1 MCRGGKINEQMPHKM
16 VMLERLL
23 GIEYR
28 PDGVEHS
35 AQSNERD
42 KLPRCVAHE
51 EREEEDHGPP
61 HHQIYRQADGGN
73 RAAAERL
80 VEDAEDDHR
89 PLQDEYQPP
98 LPTAYH
104 RERYGGVAAR
114 DGDVDEDV
122 VEDVEYLL
130 VARVVQ
136 HRVVQSRD
144 EEHQEQTHAKH
155 THAKAHQRRA
165 ALHEAIYGC
174 KGNGQQHQD
183 AHHAVRDGVADL
195 LAECGDINFCHR
207 FSTFMIK
214 QI

>member
-1 MCRGGKINEQMPHKM
+1 MCRGGQINQQMPHQMM
-16 VMLERLL
+16 VLKRLL

-28 PDGVEHS
+28 PDGVEH
-35 AQSNERD
+35 ATQRDERD
-42 KLPRCVAHE
+42 ELPRGVAHE
-51 EREEEDHGPP
+51 EREEEDHGPS
-61 HHQIYRQADGGN
+61 HHQIYGQADGGN
-73 RAAAERL
+73 RATAERL
-80 VEDAEDDHR
+80 VEDAEDHHH

-136 HRVVQSRD
+136 HRVVKRRD
-144 EEHQEQTHAKH
+144 EEHQEQTNAKDAHAK
-155 THAKAHQRRA
+155 THQCRA
-165 ALHEAIYGC
+165 ALHEAIHSR

-195 LAECGDINFCHR
+195 LAECRDINLCHR
-207 FSTFMIK
+207 FSVLIK
-214 QI
+214 QL